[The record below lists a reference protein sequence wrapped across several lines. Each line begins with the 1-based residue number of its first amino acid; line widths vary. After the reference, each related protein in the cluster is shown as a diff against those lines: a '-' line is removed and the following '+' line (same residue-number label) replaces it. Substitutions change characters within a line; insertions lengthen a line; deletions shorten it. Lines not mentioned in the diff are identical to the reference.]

1 MNGFQYD
8 CFPGAGVAEVAT
20 FQNRMSED
28 WFFEHAGW
36 GKSDSGEAVN
46 PSTAVRHGP
55 VWQAVNVIAGDI
67 GQLPMVVMR
76 QAGRTKERDENHPA
90 DWLLNYM
97 PNDWQTPSMW
107 KEFMISSALLWGNG
121 ISLIVRRGGRP
132 MEMIPLRPDRLYYQE
147 IPGGYMVSY
156 TNHEGKVTW
165 LNPDDLFHI
174 RGLSSDG
181 FWGLSAVQVAKNTIG
196 HGLALQR
203 HGNSTF
209 KNGARPS
216 GTINFPQGVKLST
229 EARSNFRGEWNSL
242 HQGAANTGNV
252 ALLWDGA
259 TFSPM
264 TMSNDDAQWL
274 EAIKMD
280 VIQTA
285 GLFSL
290 PPFKLGS
297 MENSSVRANIEEQ
310 QRDYI
315 YMTLGRH
322 GNRFKEEAER
332 KLFTTA
338 ELKGPLYIRI
348 NYDPLL
354 QGNRQS
360 KMETIT
366 LGVRSRLLTR
376 NEAREELGYN
386 PVEDGDDFENPAI
399 DTKAAAE
406 PADTK
411 EEDTEQDAQ
420 AGTKDLIEKQV
431 ESLLRTEANRLT
443 CAAGKSHNFL
453 AWADQFYADYEK
465 FAADFLS
472 PACALAV
479 ILGMG
484 CDWKSAARDHA
495 AANLK
500 SVLLMTD
507 TVKAEQL
514 GDGAERLAETIRG
527 QVNAFTHD
535 ILRGNHG

>member
-132 MEMIPLRPDRLYYQE
+132 LEMIPLRPDRLYYQE

-259 TFSPM
+259 TFAPM

-338 ELKGPLYIRI
+338 ELKGPLYVRV

-386 PVEDGDDFENPAI
+386 PVPDGDEFENPAI
-399 DTKAAAE
+399 DTKSAAE
-406 PADTK
+406 STGA
-411 EEDTEQDAQ
+411 EDTEQDAQ

-431 ESLLRTEANRLT
+431 ESLLRTEAVKLVTASKKSNDFLQWADKFYSDYET
-443 CAAGKSHNFL
+443 FAAEYLSASCALALIIGVSCDWKAAASKHVEYALQCFMEAAGKGS
-453 AWADQFYADYEK
+453 
-465 FAADFLS
+465 LS
-472 PACALAV
+472 
-479 ILGMG
+479 
-484 CDWKSAARDHA
+484 D
-495 AANLK
+495 
-500 SVLLMTD
+500 
-507 TVKAEQL
+507 E
-514 GDGAERLAETIRG
+514 AERLAETIRG
-527 QVNAFTHD
+527 QVKVFTHN
-535 ILRGNHG
+535 ILGGNHG